1 MTQAPQFSQQISS
14 IVEGDDDGWGI
25 LYRAKEMKASG
36 QSVTMLAMGD
46 HDFTTP
52 RPIIDACGA
61 ALDAGR
67 TGYSSIQGIDPLRN
81 LVAKRASAVHGIEV
95 DPACVV
101 ATVGGQSA
109 LFVACMASLDPGDE
123 AIIFEPY
130 YATYAQTVRAVGG
143 RPVIIGTDP
152 DAGFQP
158 SPERIAA
165 AITPRTRAIVIN
177 TPNNPTGAVYT
188 RKTLEGI
195 AELCIAHNIWLI
207 SDEVYHTQVYDG
219 AHLSPAGLDGMRERI
234 LIIDSMSK
242 SHAMTGWRAGW
253 LICPSEAQ
261 AEHIV
266 EYFLTATHGL
276 PPFIQL
282 SMRAGLALGAAPEQE
297 IAARYRQ
304 RRDVAV
310 ETLSQS
316 KRLTVHAPA
325 AAMYVFLDLR
335 GFCQDGNTFAEALL
349 DKHGVAAMAGESFG
363 VSGTGHLRISLTAPD
378 EELRAACKKI
388 AELADNWP

>member
-207 SDEVYHTQVYDG
+207 SDEVYHTQVY
-219 AHLSPAGLDGMRERI
+219 E
-234 LIIDSMSK
+234 
-242 SHAMTGWRAGW
+242 W

-266 EYFLTATHGL
+266 DYFLTATHGL

-282 SMRAGLALGAAPEQE
+282 SMRAGLALGAAPEKE

-335 GFCQDGNTFAEALL
+335 GFCQDGNTFAEALGGREL
-349 DKHGVAAMAGESFG
+349 WR
-363 VSGTGHLRISLTAPD
+363 LRDRAFADQPHRARRRTARGMQED
-378 EELRAACKKI
+378 C
-388 AELADNWP
+388 